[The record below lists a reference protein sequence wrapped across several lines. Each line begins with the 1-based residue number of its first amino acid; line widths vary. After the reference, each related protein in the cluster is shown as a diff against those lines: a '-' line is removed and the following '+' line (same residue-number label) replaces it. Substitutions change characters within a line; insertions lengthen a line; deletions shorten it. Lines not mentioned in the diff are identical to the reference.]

1 VRRLSYLNTLIKKE
15 LWLFI
20 SNKKNLALVSII
32 PAFVLFFTVVV
43 PMLTGPRTYTP
54 ETYALALKYIKESSY
69 EFGLTQNDVDKLG
82 ENAITFVTIFQLP
95 PVLGIFAALAVF
107 QTITASF
114 MAEKS
119 SGTMEIMLASPV
131 EIEEIVI
138 SKALVGVLMGI
149 ITWMMLFLGMTL
161 SLEYLSIKYIG
172 KIWIPCMNYIWS
184 MVILPI
190 SLLLLGLALSL
201 FAGIRGSEFLAGLF
215 IFIIT
220 GAPIGI
226 IMAVAIFQLPA
237 QLFFLLLELLG
248 GLSFLLSILIIAMSY
263 KMIDRLSFIRNY

>member
-1 VRRLSYLNTLIKKE
+1 MRGLSYLNTLIKKE

-20 SNKKNLALVSII
+20 SNRKNLAAVFVILLSAIPII
-32 PAFVLFFTVVV
+32 VTPI
-43 PMLTGPRTYTP
+43 LTSPHRYTP

-69 EFGLTQNDVDKLG
+69 EFGLTQDDVDKLG
-82 ENAITFVTIFQLP
+82 ENAITFVVIFQNP
-95 PVLGIFAALAVF
+95 PALGIFVAIAVLL
-107 QTITASF
+107 TITESF

-149 ITWMMLFLGMTL
+149 ITWIMLFFGITL

-184 MVILPI
+184 IVVFPI
-190 SLLLLGLALSL
+190 SLLLFSLALSL
-201 FAGIRGSEFLAGLF
+201 LAGIRGSEFLSRLF
-215 IFIIT
+215 IFIVV
-220 GAPIGI
+220 AVPIGI
-226 IMAVAIFQLPA
+226 TVTTTIFQLPA

>member
-15 LWLFI
+15 LWLLI
-20 SNKKNLALVSII
+20 SNKKNIAIVFILPI
-32 PAFVLFFTVVV
+32 FVCFFAVVI
-43 PMLTGPRTYTP
+43 PMLTGPHIYTP
-54 ETYALALKYIKESSY
+54 QTYALALKYIKESSY
-69 EFGLTQNDVDKLG
+69 EFGLTQEDVDKLG

-95 PVLGIFAALAVF
+95 PTLGMFVAIVVSQA
-107 QTITASF
+107 ITASF

-119 SGTMEIMLASPV
+119 SGTMEILLASPV
-131 EIEEIVI
+131 EIEEVVI
-138 SKALVGVLMGI
+138 SKAIVGVLMGI
-149 ITWMMLFLGMTL
+149 ITWIMLFLGMTL

-172 KIWIPCMNYIWS
+172 KIWIPCMNYVWL

-201 FAGIRGSEFLAGLF
+201 LAGIRGSAFLSSLSMY
-215 IFIIT
+215 IIVA
-220 GAPIGI
+220 APVGI
-226 IMAVAIFQLPA
+226 MLVTAILQLPA
-237 QLFFLLLELLG
+237 QLFFLLFELLG